1 MSRYS
6 NQYHS
11 RYGSTEGQTLNVDDS
26 NDKRRSKSPA
36 TPYASAS
43 AFVTTY
49 DKDESSYRSNS
60 YAIPSTAA
68 PEIVNGRGINDEE
81 NLDNPTAYFESN
93 RITYLQDERT
103 IIQKKTFTKWCNS
116 YLNKARLEINDLFN
130 DLGDGILL
138 MKFLEII
145 SGDKLGKANRGQM
158 RVQKIEN
165 LNKCINYLKKRNIH
179 LENIGAED
187 ILDGNERLILGLI
200 WTIILR
206 FSIDNIVIDDV
217 PGEKKQAKEA
227 LLLWCQ
233 RKTAGYSNVK
243 VENFTTSWRNGLA
256 FNALIHAHRPDIINF
271 NGLNPNDNIGN
282 LNNAFEIAEKKLDI
296 AKLLNADDVNR
307 HPDEK
312 SIVTYVSLYY
322 HYFAKQKMEDTAAR
336 RVGKFVGKIM
346 EQDKLEDYY
355 ETLSSDILKWI
366 HDTITWL
373 ESDVY
378 QNSLKGIQ
386 KDLHDF
392 KEYRTIIKPPKFQEM
407 GELEARFFEI
417 QTKRKALSRK
427 SYIPPKD
434 RTVKDVQ
441 DAWAKLEVAENGR
454 QVSLIEELRRQERL
468 EQLAMKFV
476 KKSQIRESWLR
487 DRFIAIQSCEKVNIN
502 KINDAVKKIE
512 ALSADIYSQEEK
524 FLSLHGMAKELG
536 MEGYYEYK
544 KIAEKEREVSMEW
557 DRLKRTLEIVK
568 SELKG
573 FNDLTDLLAHIDEL
587 EIELNGFQN
596 SLVNAKVG
604 KHLLGVEYF
613 IEEHKLLETDIRA
626 KEDSIKKYEKL
637 AEAVTR
643 QNKPQADVLSK
654 KLSNVK
660 LHYNNVVKLCRDRC
674 ETLNKARKYF
684 LFIQNYEEELAWI
697 EEKENLCEGMLN
709 NKDISTFQQT
719 SKQFKLLD
727 TEIQTHKKKINEL
740 LQDGQNLLP
749 TIGSKDDIKHKMEII
764 QSKFDHLRKLSS
776 QLAKW
781 LEEAEQAR
789 RYFQDANEAESWI
802 NEKMPL
808 VKSTDYGHDLP
819 SAENLLSRHRRIEED
834 IHSYRNDILRL
845 DEAAQKLSKTQ
856 FTSSQNT
863 STQISES
870 VVPKVKVT
878 FPYEGNGLSVYKGE
892 IVALMDRT
900 NVEWWRILKQTGQE
914 GYVPANHCKILDGE
928 SVVITQQIQTTNTTS
943 TNEDAVQ
950 IHIRQEKIN
959 NNYRKLVKLGEKRTG
974 LLIDATKLF
983 KFYNECNAFRE
994 WAGDIKTILLEET
1007 PTEHLDAYRA
1017 KFNKLENE
1025 IKANG
1030 GTQLKN
1036 INDMADNLS
1045 DDMHSQ
1051 TYDIKDHKDQV
1062 NLIWNDLQ
1070 KLLKQKSIDLST
1082 LEQIQSF
1089 SENCNDL
1096 KVWMEG
1102 KYHLLAEEPPSDDID
1117 GLRLIQRRYQNLERD
1132 LAPLKKQMSTL
1143 RHLAEEIKGKHP
1155 EYADMVDKQLKEL
1168 SILHS
1173 KLLKYAEEKIN
1184 LAKQGQEQQ
1193 IFDRDSKKLYLWL
1206 EKTMDTLME
1215 DISLNSSPDDLLK
1228 KHNDLGTEI
1237 DTKEYEFDYLRELG
1251 MRLLEQ
1257 DSSLDDVTR
1266 RCNELDNGYGKVKR
1280 LWDSKKYNIE
1290 KLMDFRL
1297 FMLEADRIDAVTKGH
1312 EAFLNIKDLGD
1323 SVEAVESLIKRHKDF
1338 ESKLFAQ
1345 EDRIKTFSNNADIL
1359 IKDKHP
1365 ESDIINDK
1373 RNDVI
1378 GRREDI
1384 YKLASQRN
1392 ASLHQALSYQAL
1404 RRDAFELNCWMVEKK
1419 GTLGEENIT
1428 DPGTLRRHLQKHE
1441 KFAAELK
1448 SNYTRLQNI
1457 NAEGGKLINQQHS
1470 ESKAI
1475 KKILDNLNSQWEVLS
1490 SMADVKGMQL
1500 QQADGKNVLEAQLK
1514 DVNDRL
1520 DETLLSL
1527 KSSDYGSDLTSVK
1540 KLITKQ
1546 VALDTE
1552 IIFIEKKVQ
1561 EIGER
1566 GQDMVNEGHYD
1577 SDNILNNINNLIMKF
1592 NGIADP
1598 VKNRKFA
1605 LNESL
1610 KLHQLNFDTDL
1621 ELQWIKEKLQIVKS
1635 APVGNSLTEASNL
1648 LKKHDQLEAEV
1659 DGHQKNIIDIVGIA
1673 TELIKQ
1679 GHKASDHIRKKSN
1692 QLNNEWNHLKE
1703 TVNDRKR
1710 LLEYSL
1716 QKERFLFDIAEIEA
1730 WIIEKCL
1737 IIEHTKLEDIDEIG
1751 AQKFSARLKSLEND
1765 MTIYRGLLEKLS
1777 DKNKLLCKQ
1786 SPQEDVEIFREKE
1799 IKVRED
1805 FDRLQSLI
1813 NIKKNE
1819 VNNYLAFQNYKHE
1832 SEELE
1837 EWINEQLKVATSSD
1851 YGRDYE
1857 HATELKKKFDEF
1869 IQNVRVGSERFVQ
1882 CENAVVTLTE
1892 NNPNYAP
1899 FVLKRQED
1907 IRSVWR
1913 LLLDYIDAREDKLN
1927 NFEKLHKFNSDVD
1940 EVLQRLEEKKNSIPS
1955 DVGRDLKQT
1964 LKLKSDH
1971 EVFQHEVASM
1981 ERTVQELISYGAS
1994 LISEYPGEAGKKIE
2008 DQNASLADA
2017 WNNLRDIVS
2026 ARRSKLFAAYDLQR
2040 FSAEARDLMA
2050 WCDMTIQEMMA
2061 EQSIKDLQVAE
2072 WILTEHERLKAEIDG
2087 RENDF
2092 DEVITMGRNM
2102 IERGHYA
2109 SNEIE
2114 EKIYH
2119 LKNSLKKLNKEWGLR
2134 NQWLYQVVQFHSFQR
2149 EAKQI
2154 ISAIKSKE
2162 NTVKGF
2168 SSVSLNVTDIETQLK
2183 KLETQK
2189 KALNGIEK
2197 RVGDLTTTAAKLIA
2211 EGHME
2216 TANITKWD
2224 KEVRNHLLGLNNQV
2238 EIQEN
2243 NLITALNLAKLESS
2257 IIDMRSWID
2266 EKQRKI
2272 DFEKEEQEKSLSLE
2286 EKMKL
2291 LKKHQA
2297 IEAEIN
2303 SNHVKVNE
2311 INNKLNELQLSPATK
2326 IKEDIIEEGKNMNKQ
2341 WQFLIKTSRERSSA
2355 LEEARDLLNF
2365 NQLIERI
2372 HKWINDKELMLTAND
2387 MGRDLEHC
2395 SLLLDKLVG
2404 TRADVSVDDSTIENI
2419 YQLGGKLLKQS
2430 NSDQYDVERK
2440 LNELTTAWKS
2450 LKGRID
2456 NYHKNLLAAK
2466 EVHQF
2471 NRDVDDTDE
2480 RIHEKYNLLQSED
2493 AGKDLSSV
2501 SALIR
2506 KQDAIE
2512 RDMTAIHAKLKAHDV
2527 DAEVLLAKDAP
2538 LKDSIISSL
2547 RKLEVSWEKL
2557 AEAAHNRRLI
2567 LQQSSDLHKYFD
2579 DVKKAEQWSNQMRTR
2594 ITSYA
2599 TPKNVFDAVSLMES
2613 HKEKWAEIE
2622 NRQGE
2627 LKILREYGQTIVNEQ
2642 PQHKSEIQRTQRRLQ
2657 NVEHQLRQCWE
2668 NENQQLKKYLEIQQF
2683 YESVLLTESWLAAK
2697 EAVIGQKDYGDSL
2710 EAVNALVKKHENFVS
2725 VFHQQSDKI
2734 EHLKVKADALEQL
2747 NTNDVE
2753 TEKVFSKYN
2762 EILERYEALKL
2773 AIVDK
2778 RNKLLDSRAL
2788 HDFLKTNKEF
2798 ITWMNAKL
2806 QLAYDDTFID
2816 ATNLRTKLQKHTDF
2830 DSEIGAN
2837 EGRLQAI
2844 IDEGSKLIKN
2854 GHSESEL
2861 IRAQLDEV
2869 GEGWSEL
2876 KAKSANTLKLLK
2888 ESYEVSQLQR
2898 KLGQL
2903 DKWMD
2908 QIEIDLS
2915 SDDHGKDVVSVEGL
2929 IKKHGTLQ
2937 TEIIARKDIVN
2948 ETVDN
2953 CYNVKDKGYEN
2964 IGNLM
2969 MLAEQVKGRY
2979 NALAEPCQ
2987 IRKDNLE
2994 DAYIYY
3000 SWVGQANDEIDWMNE
3015 MVPKLSSTDYGDS
3028 LQAAQSLNKKHQI
3041 LQQEI
3046 TSREGALNEV
3056 QSSAFKMIKN
3066 NHFATNEITEKLDKM
3081 NRNFAYLNDL
3091 LKNRQEKLSESLLSQ
3106 QYYGEAVEAEQWIR
3120 DRLSLAKNNETGS
3133 DQASADSHLRRLAAL
3148 EKEVKGFEEEIKRLE
3163 NVANNLVKEGHFDSD
3178 RIQNKQYNLN
3188 QLYSDIKT
3196 SCEERRQHLINAYN
3210 YYNFVTNVDNLSLW
3224 LSERE
3229 RMAASE
3235 DYGNDLEECQ
3245 ELIEKF
3251 EQVIKE
3257 LSSSGEKV
3265 SNVQKTHDE
3274 LLRSSHPFAPSIKA
3288 KGTELT
3294 YLWSHVNELAN
3305 ERQQALNGAKLVHE
3319 FDQTADQTMSWL
3331 QEKEAMMAAME
3342 QEDLTNID
3350 LESIKMLYQK
3360 HDVFVNGLSAVEK
3373 KVDELCKHAHNL
3385 QKDYPATQEHIN
3397 VRIDDMV
3404 MQLNDIKEDSQK
3416 YYLKLSETENHQA
3429 YFQEYRDLLA
3439 FAKGMQSQIVSEILP
3454 RDVAGC
3460 EALNGRHKEYKQEI
3474 ESRTNAKNKF
3484 ISDGQKL
3491 ISQNHVLSV
3500 EISEKINYLEE
3511 VFGRLLKVWQN
3522 HAEFYA
3528 QNMDLR
3534 QWLHEADMI
3543 EKWLNERQ
3551 NQLTDEWCTVS
3562 SVEGAEKSI
3571 RNFDDFLVTLG
3582 SQEEKVEAIK
3592 RLTIVE
3598 KNYSHM
3604 KNRESLIIMS
3614 RNDTQENR
3622 RDTQAI
3628 KVMEKK
3634 DILKGKRADRERR
3647 RTQEVSIVKRSPSGG
3662 NGFGN
3667 EPAYEIAAAT
3677 LPRNRNKNTSIGSDN
3692 GITHEL
3698 LPPSA
3703 PIKKAPSGE
3712 QIEALRKSTELI
3724 FSESSSDRPLTL
3736 PRKSSKTPGFSTR
3749 RNQSIVKIRN
3759 IADIKAIDMFGYV
3772 ERKHDLQSG
3781 GKKAPLRS
3789 WKSYYMILCGQLLC
3803 FFKDEEAYM
3812 ENAALAPPVYI
3823 LGATC
3828 RYYPEYVKR
3837 KNTFKLTTTDGSE
3850 YLFSVNIAQQMQ
3862 EWINKIQFHA
3872 SLSPKN
3878 QLESFDSVIDSIKRE
3893 DELNE
3898 RGKPLVPAHKTIIE
3912 EVEYDSTSPRKIEE
3926 SKITQHYKFED
3937 DKSIITQ
3944 TKTLTTTRLSTND
3957 SLPTNYDKTSL
3968 RNVSKSNEAEFVE
3981 WVENSQPSPRSI
3993 AGSISSMDVDEGKVK
4008 KKGFSLFKRS
4018 SKRN

>member
-11 RYGSTEGQTLNVDDS
+11 RYGSNDTYSLGVDDENS
-26 NDKRRSKSPA
+26 RRSRSPA
-36 TPYASAS
+36 SPYASAA
-43 AFVTTY
+43 AFSTY
-49 DKDESSYRSNS
+49 DIDDQYRSNNS
-60 YAIPSTAA
+60 YAIPSTS
-68 PEIVNGRGINDEE
+68 PPINNRDEE
-81 NLDNPTAYFESN
+81 NLDNPTAYFETN

-103 IIQKKTFTKWCNS
+103 LIQKKTFTKWCNS
-116 YLNKARLEINDLFN
+116 YLNKARLEINDLFV

-145 SGDKLGKANRGQM
+145 SGDKLGKPNRGQM

-165 LNKCINYLKKRNIH
+165 LNKCINYLKRRNIH

-233 RKTAGYSNVK
+233 RKTAGYTNVK
-243 VENFTTSWRNGLA
+243 VENFTTSWRSGLA
-256 FNALIHAHRPDIINF
+256 FNALIHAHRPDIINYSS
-271 NGLNPNDNIGN
+271 LNPNDSIGN
-282 LNNAFEIAEKKLDI
+282 LNNAFDIAEKKLDI
-296 AKLLNADDVNR
+296 AKLLNAEDVNR

-336 RVGKFVGKIM
+336 RVGNFVGKIM

-355 ETLSSDILKWI
+355 EALSSDILKWI
-366 HDTITWL
+366 NDTITWL

-386 KDLHDF
+386 KDLLEF

-427 SYIPPKD
+427 NYIPPKD

-441 DAWAKLEVAENGR
+441 DAWARLEVAESVR
-454 QVSLIEELRRQERL
+454 QVGLIEELRRQERL
-468 EQLAMKFV
+468 EQLAMKFY
-476 KKSQIRESWLR
+476 KKAQIRESWLR
-487 DRFIAIQSCEKVNIN
+487 DRFTAIQSCEKVNLN
-502 KINDAVKKIE
+502 KINDAVKMVE
-512 ALSADIYSQEEK
+512 ALAADIYSQEEK
-524 FLSLHGMAKELG
+524 FLSLNGMAKELCV
-536 MEGYYEYK
+536 EGYHDYK
-544 KIAEKEREVSMEW
+544 KISEKDREISIEW
-557 DRLKRTLEIVK
+557 DRLKRSLEIVR
-568 SELKG
+568 SEVKG

-587 EIELNGFQN
+587 EIELTGYQN
-596 SLVNAKVG
+596 SLLNAKIG

-626 KEDSIKKYEKL
+626 KEDSIRRYEKL
-637 AEAVTR
+637 ADKIIR
-643 QNKPQADVLSK
+643 QNKPQAEILSK

-660 LHYNNVVKLCRDRC
+660 IHYNNVVKLCRERC
-674 ETLNKARKYF
+674 ETLNKARRYF
-684 LFIQNYEEELAWI
+684 LFLQNYEEELVWL

-727 TEIQTHKKKINEL
+727 TEIQAHKKKINEL
-740 LQDGQNLLP
+740 LEDGQSLLP
-749 TIGSKDDIKHKMEII
+749 IVGSKDEIKHKMEII
-764 QSKFDHLRKLSS
+764 QSKFDHLRKLAS

-781 LEEAEQAR
+781 LEEAEEAR

-808 VKSTDYGHDLP
+808 VKSTDYGHDLS

-834 IHSYRNDILRL
+834 ILSYRSDILRL

-870 VVPKVKVT
+870 VVPKIKVT
-878 FPYEGNGLSVYKGE
+878 YSYEGNGLSVYKGE
-892 IVALMDRT
+892 IVALMDKT
-900 NVEWWRILKQTGQE
+900 NDEWWRILKQTGQE
-914 GYVPANHCKILDGE
+914 GYIPANHCKILPGE
-928 SVVITQQIQTTNTTS
+928 TVVITQQIQTASSTS
-943 TNEDAVQ
+943 SNEDAVQ
-950 IHIRQEKIN
+950 IHMRQEKIN
-959 NNYRKLVKLGEKRTG
+959 NNYRKLVKLSEKRSA
-974 LLIDATKLF
+974 LLVDATKLF

-994 WAGDIKTILLEET
+994 WASEVKNILLEEI
-1007 PTEHLDAYRA
+1007 PTENLDAYRV
-1017 KFNKLENE
+1017 KFNKLEGE
-1025 IKANG
+1025 IKTNG

-1036 INDMADNLS
+1036 INDMAESLN

-1051 TYDIKDHKDQV
+1051 SSDIKDHKDQV

-1070 KLLKQKSIDLST
+1070 KILKQKGIDLMT
-1082 LEQIQSF
+1082 LEKVQLF
-1089 SENCNDL
+1089 TENCNDL
-1096 KVWMEG
+1096 KSWMEG
-1102 KYHLLAEEPPSDDID
+1102 KYHLLSEKVPSDDID
-1117 GLRLIQRRYQNLERD
+1117 SLRLIQRRYQNLERD
-1132 LAPLKKQMSTL
+1132 LAPLKKQMSIL
-1143 RHLAEEIKGKHP
+1143 KHFGEEIKGQHP
-1155 EYADMVDKQLKEL
+1155 KYASMVDKQLKEL
-1168 SILHS
+1168 SGLHS
-1173 KLLKYAEEKIN
+1173 KLLRYAEEKIN

-1193 IFDRDSKKLYLWL
+1193 IFDMDSKKLSTWL

-1215 DISLNSSPDDLLK
+1215 DISGNSSPEDLLK
-1228 KHNDLGTEI
+1228 RHNDLGTEI

-1257 DSSLDDVTR
+1257 NPSLDEVTR
-1266 RCNELDNGYGKVKR
+1266 KCNELENGYGKVKK
-1280 LWDSKKYNIE
+1280 LWDTKKYNIE

-1323 SVEAVESLIKRHKDF
+1323 SVEAVENLIKRHKDF

-1345 EDRIKTFSNNADIL
+1345 EDRIKTFSHNADLL
-1359 IKDKHP
+1359 IKNRHP
-1365 ESDIINDK
+1365 ESEVIDAR
-1373 RNDVI
+1373 RNQVLE
-1378 GRREDI
+1378 RRDDI

-1392 ASLHQALSYQAL
+1392 AQLHQALSYQAL
-1404 RRDAFELNCWMVEKK
+1404 RRDAFELNCWMVDKK
-1419 GTLGEENIT
+1419 GILGEEDLS
-1428 DPGTLRRHLQKHE
+1428 DPSALRRHLQRHE
-1441 KFAAELK
+1441 KFAGELK

-1457 NAEGGKLINQQHS
+1457 NSEGEKLINQNHS
-1470 ESKAI
+1470 ESKSI
-1475 KKILDNLNSQWEVLS
+1475 RKILDNLNSQWQVLS

-1500 QQADGKNVLEAQLK
+1500 QQADGKKVLEAQLK

-1520 DETLLSL
+1520 DETLSAL
-1527 KSSDYGSDLTSVK
+1527 KSKDYGCDLTSVK

-1546 VALDTE
+1546 VTLDTE
-1552 IIFIEKKVQ
+1552 ILYIESKVQ
-1561 EIGER
+1561 EIGKK
-1566 GQDMVNEGHYD
+1566 GQEMVNEGHYD
-1577 SDNILNNINNLIMKF
+1577 SDNILNNINNLITKF
-1592 NGIADP
+1592 NGIAEP
-1598 VKNRKFA
+1598 VKNRKIA

-1610 KLHQLNFDTDL
+1610 KLHQLNFDADL

-1635 APVGNSLTEASNL
+1635 APIGNSLTEASNL

-1659 DGHQKNIIDIVGIA
+1659 DGHQKNITDIVKTA
-1673 TELIKQ
+1673 NDLIKE
-1679 GHKASDHIRKKSN
+1679 GHKSSGEIKMKSD
-1692 QLNNEWNHLKE
+1692 QLNNEWNHLRSV
-1703 TVNDRKR
+1703 VNERKGI
-1710 LLEYSL
+1710 LEYSL
-1716 QKERFLFDIAEIEA
+1716 QKERFLFDVGEIEA
-1730 WIIEKCL
+1730 WIVEKCL

-1765 MTIYRGLLEKLS
+1765 MIIYKGLLERLS
-1777 DKNKLLCKQ
+1777 EKNKQLCKQ
-1786 SPQEDVEIFREKE
+1786 SPPEDVIIFQGKE
-1799 IKVRED
+1799 MKIRED
-1805 FDRLQSLI
+1805 FERLKNLI
-1813 NIKKNE
+1813 NAKKSE

-1837 EWINEQLKVATSSD
+1837 EWINEQLKIATSSD

-1857 HATELKKKFDEF
+1857 HSTDLKNKFDEF
-1869 IQNVRVGSERFVQ
+1869 VQNVQVGSQRFVQ
-1882 CENAVVTLTE
+1882 CENAVAPLTE
-1892 NNPNYAP
+1892 NNPNYTP

-1907 IRSVWR
+1907 LRSAWK
-1913 LLLDYIDAREDKLN
+1913 LLLDYIHAREVKLN
-1927 NFEKLHKFNSDVD
+1927 SFENLHKFNSDV
-1940 EVLQRLEEKKNSIPS
+1940 EEMLQRLEEKKNSMSS
-1955 DVGRDLKQT
+1955 DLGRDLKQT
-1964 LKLKSDH
+1964 IKLKTDH
-1971 EVFQHEVASM
+1971 EVFQHEVGSM
-1981 ERTVQELISYGAS
+1981 ESSVQDIISYGAT
-1994 LISEYPGEAGKKIE
+1994 LISEYPEETGKAIEEKNALLAG
-2008 DQNASLADA
+2008 A
-2017 WNNLRDIVS
+2017 WNDLRDAVVS
-2026 ARRSKLFAAYDLQR
+2026 RRSKLLAAYDLQR
-2040 FSAEARDLMA
+2040 FSAEARDLVA
-2050 WCDMTIQEMMA
+2050 WCDMIIQEMMA

-2087 RENDF
+2087 RESDF
-2092 DEVITMGRNM
+2092 DQVIAMGREM
-2102 IERGHYA
+2102 IERKHYA

-2119 LKNSLKKLNKEWGLR
+2119 LKNSLKKLIKEWGLR
-2134 NQWLYQVVQFHSFQR
+2134 NQWLYQVVQFHGFQR

-2154 ISAIKSKE
+2154 ISAIKSKD
-2162 NTVKGF
+2162 NTIKGF
-2168 SSVSLNVTDIETQLK
+2168 STVSLNVTDVETQLK

-2189 KALNGIEK
+2189 KALISIEK
-2197 RVGDLTTTAAKLIA
+2197 RVDDLGATAAKLIA

-2216 TANITKWD
+2216 TSNITKWD
-2224 KEVRNHLLGLNNQV
+2224 KEVRNNLLGLNNQV

-2243 NLITALNLAKLESS
+2243 NLVSALNLAKLESS
-2257 IIDMRSWID
+2257 IMDMRSWID

-2303 SNHVKVNE
+2303 SNQDKVSE
-2311 INNKLNELQLSPATK
+2311 INVKLNELKNTKLTK
-2326 IKEDIIEEGKNMNKQ
+2326 IKEEILEQGKCMNKQ
-2341 WQFLIKTSRERSSA
+2341 WHDLIITSRERSAA

-2365 NQLIERI
+2365 NQLVERVL
-2372 HKWINDKELMLTAND
+2372 KWINDKELMLTAND

-2404 TRADVSVDDSTIENI
+2404 TRADVSVDDSTVQNI
-2419 YQLGGKLLKQS
+2419 HQLGDKLLRQG
-2430 NSDQYDVERK
+2430 NNDQYDVERK
-2440 LNELTTAWKS
+2440 LNELTEAWKS

-2456 NYHKNLLAAK
+2456 KYHKNLLAAK

-2527 DAEVLLAKDAP
+2527 DAEVLLGKDAP
-2538 LKDSIISSL
+2538 LKDSIITSL

-2557 AEAAHNRRLI
+2557 AEAAHSRRLI

-2579 DVKKAEQWSNQMRTR
+2579 DVKKAEQWSNQMRTK

-2599 TPKNVFDAVSLMES
+2599 TPKSVADAAALMDS

-2622 NRQGE
+2622 NRQTE
-2627 LKILREYGQTIVNEQ
+2627 LKVLREYGQTIISEQ

-2668 NENQQLKKYLEIQQF
+2668 NENQQIKKYLEIQQF
-2683 YESVLLTESWLAAK
+2683 YEMVLLTESWLAAK
-2697 EAVIGQKDYGDSL
+2697 EAIVSQKDYGDSL
-2710 EAVNALVKKHENFVS
+2710 EAVNALLKKHDNFVS
-2725 VFHQQSDKI
+2725 VLHQQSDKI
-2734 EHLKVKADALEQL
+2734 QHLKDKADSLEQL

-2753 TEKVFSKYN
+2753 TEKVFAKYN
-2762 EILERYEALKL
+2762 EVLERYEALN
-2773 AIVDK
+2773 ASIDD
-2778 RNKLLDSRAL
+2778 RRSKLLDSRAL

-2830 DSEIGAN
+2830 DSEISAN
-2837 EGRLQAI
+2837 ESRLQVI
-2844 IDEGSKLIKN
+2844 IDEGTKLIRN

-2888 ESYEVSQLQR
+2888 ESYEVCQLQR

-2915 SDDHGKDVVSVEGL
+2915 SDDHGKDVISVEAL

-2948 ETVDN
+2948 ETVKN
-2953 CYNVKDKGYEN
+2953 CLTAKEKGYEN
-2964 IGNLM
+2964 IDSLM
-2969 MLAEQVKGRY
+2969 ILADQVKNRY

-2987 IRKDNLE
+2987 IRKENLE

-3000 SWVGQANDEIDWMNE
+3000 SWVSQANDEIDWINE
-3015 MVPKLSSTDYGDS
+3015 MVPKLSSNDYGDS
-3028 LQAAQSLNKKHQI
+3028 LQAAQSLSKKHQI
-3041 LQQEI
+3041 LQQEVVA
-3046 TSREGALNEV
+3046 RESALNEI
-3056 QSSAFKMIKN
+3056 QSAAFKMIKS

-3081 NRNFAYLNDL
+3081 NRSFAYLNDL
-3091 LKNRQEKLSESLLSQ
+3091 LKSRQQKLSESLLSQ
-3106 QYYGEAVEAEQWIR
+3106 QYYGEACEAEQWVR
-3120 DRLSLAKNNETGS
+3120 DRMSLATNNETGS
-3133 DQASADSHLRRLAAL
+3133 DQASADSHLRRLTAL
-3148 EKEVKGFEEEIKRLE
+3148 EKEVKGFEDEIKRLE
-3163 NVANNLVKEGHFDSD
+3163 KVSNDLIDKDHFDSD
-3178 RIQNKQYNLN
+3178 KIQSKQNNLN
-3188 QLYSDIKT
+3188 QLYSDIKV
-3196 SCEERRQHLINAYN
+3196 SCKERRQQLINAYN
-3210 YYNFVTNVDNLSLW
+3210 YYNFVNNVDNLSLW

-3265 SNVQKTHDE
+3265 SSLQRTHDE

-3294 YLWSHVNELAN
+3294 YLWSHVNDLAN

-3360 HDVFVNGLSAVEK
+3360 HNVFVNGLGAVEK
-3373 KVDELCKHAHNL
+3373 KVDELCKNANKL
-3385 QKDYPATQEHIN
+3385 QKDYPATQEHIS

-3404 MQLNDIKEDSQK
+3404 MQLNDIKEDAQK

-3439 FAKGMQSQIVSEILP
+3439 FAKGMQSQIVSEVLP
-3454 RDVAGC
+3454 RDVPGC

-3474 ESRTNAKNKF
+3474 ETRTVAKNKF

-3491 ISQNHVLSV
+3491 ISQNHVLSN

-3511 VFGRLLKVWQN
+3511 VFERLIKVWKN
-3522 HAEFYA
+3522 HADFYA

-3534 QWLHEADMI
+3534 QWLYEADMI

-3562 SVEGAEKSI
+3562 SVEGAEKLI
-3571 RNFDDFLVTLG
+3571 RDFDDFLVTLG
-3582 SQEEKVEAIK
+3582 SQEEKVESIK
-3592 RLTIVE
+3592 RLTMLE
-3598 KNYSHM
+3598 KNYSQM
-3604 KNRESLIIMS
+3604 KERENQIIMS
-3614 RNDTQENR
+3614 RSDTQENR

-3628 KVMEKK
+3628 KIMEKK

-3677 LPRNRNKNTSIGSDN
+3677 LPRNRNKSSIGSDN
-3692 GITHEL
+3692 VITHEL

-3703 PIKKAPSGE
+3703 PIKRATSGE
-3712 QIEALRKSTELI
+3712 HVEALRKSTELI
-3724 FSESSSDRPLTL
+3724 FTENASDRPLTL
-3736 PRKSSKTPGFSTR
+3736 PRKSASKTPGFSTR

-3759 IADIKAIDMFGYV
+3759 ISDIKAIDMFGYV

-3803 FFKDEEAYM
+3803 FFKDEESYM

-3823 LGATC
+3823 LGARC

-3837 KNTFKLTTTDGSE
+3837 KNVFKLTTTDGSE
-3850 YLFSVNIAQQMQ
+3850 YLFSVNLAPQMQ

-3872 SLSPKN
+3872 SLAPKN
-3878 QLESFDSVIDSIKRE
+3878 QLESFDNVVDSIRRE
-3893 DELNE
+3893 EELNE
-3898 RGKPLVPAHKTIIE
+3898 RGSKHLILPPPKTIIE
-3912 EVEYDSTSPRKIEE
+3912 ETEYDSSPKKIDE
-3926 SKITQHYKFED
+3926 SRLTQHYKYED
-3937 DKSIITQ
+3937 DKSIITE
-3944 TKTLTTTRLSTND
+3944 TKTLTTTRFSTGQSSPTLSNKTPLRSMAKTNE
-3957 SLPTNYDKTSL
+3957 T
-3968 RNVSKSNEAEFVE
+3968 EFVE
-3981 WVENSQPSPRSI
+3981 WMENSQSSPKSI
-3993 AGSISSMDVDEGKVK
+3993 NSSISQIDGEEGKVK
-4008 KKGFSLFKRS
+4008 KKGFSLFKRN